1 MTLPPPPNVPP
12 SSPEVGGILS
22 GLSVLVVEDS
32 TVQRAHAVSL
42 AAELGAEHILEAA
55 DGVEGLSALAESGTV
70 DLVLSDLEMP
80 RMEGVT
86 FIGELVARGYRPR
99 VIIISSLGPEVMR
112 AVRLMAETYGLAV
125 PGVIPKPLTL
135 ASLKQVIS
143 ARSNAGPP
151 SPTTAAA
158 QEALSE
164 AEIRQGIEAKEFCCF
179 FQPQV
184 TLQGA
189 VFRGVEAL
197 VRWRHGR
204 FGLLGAGRVPAPG

>member
-1 MTLPPPPNVPP
+1 M
-12 SSPEVGGILS
+12 
-22 GLSVLVVEDS
+22 LVVEDS

-86 FIGELVARGYRPR
+86 FIGELAARGYRPR

-151 SPTTAAA
+151 FPDHRGGPGGPFGGGNPAGH
-158 QEALSE
+158 
-164 AEIRQGIEAKEFCCF
+164 RGQGILLLLPAAGH
-179 FQPQV
+179 PA
-184 TLQGA
+184 G
-189 VFRGVEAL
+189 RGLPGRRGPGPLAAWP
-197 VRWRHGR
+197 VRTPR
-204 FGLLGAGRVPAPG
+204 AGRVPAPG